1 MKTFIIFSVMF
12 AFASNLIISQSV
24 NHVNGGEYLKT
35 VEYNVIHS
43 GVTEDANMY
52 NLKNKSVIDRL
63 FFGTKNSFVEFV
75 FTDTPEGS
83 NEATAFRIIKNH
95 QDDSYELEVM
105 RLQNLLDVYYN
116 KLKNVLLEKSTP
128 IVTPFWL
135 STAVSHET
143 KNQIREHNKQAASL
157 KYQDDLYKPYRP
169 EPLKIQINN
178 ELVEKLHEKTSIL
191 IENFKGVGKPA
202 NIADGFEV
210 TFRCVMDDELWTL
223 SIHCPQGK
231 ALQFSDLLRKMI
243 TDGFENKIDESK
255 YLKLLDDIFFD

>member
-1 MKTFIIFSVMF
+1 MKTFILLVLFVFNSY
-12 AFASNLIISQSV
+12 LIIAQQPV
-24 NHVNGGEYLKT
+24 NHVNGGTFLKT
-35 VEYNVIHS
+35 IEYNLLHP
-43 GVTEDANMY
+43 GGTEEENMY
-52 NLKNKSVIDRL
+52 NLEHKSEIDRL

-83 NEATAFRIIKNH
+83 NKATAFRIIKNH

-255 YLKLLDDIFFD
+255 YLKLLDNIL